1 MTLFVFKITFILIFS
16 SVIITI
22 VLFYG
27 DWIMNIFICD
37 DDNLICKQIKTL
49 CESYYIEHKL
59 KRPDITLVKTFWLQ
73 ISNPILYI

>member
-37 DDNLICKQIKTL
+37 DDNLVCEQIKTL
-49 CESYYIEHKL
+49 CESYYIEHTYF
-59 KRPDITLVKTFWLQ
+59 TLVKTFWLQ

>member
-37 DDNLICKQIKTL
+37 DDNLICEQIKTL
-49 CESYYIEHKL
+49 CESYL
-59 KRPDITLVKTFWLQ
+59 KMSSKNYNFYCIYFSTIFAEVK
-73 ISNPILYI
+73 